1 MKETMRRL
9 EIAGTTPVVG
19 LGICLGS
26 VRIAEMVARTSFD
39 FIMVDMLHSHF
50 DKEHATGAIRT
61 LARSQGP
68 VPFGRVANND
78 PGTINE
84 LLDAGAMGIIIP
96 MVESPAEAR
105 LAVESSYYPPL
116 GKRSKGS
123 PAAIF
128 YGSEYYSRI
137 NEELNVI
144 VMIET
149 VEAAENAREIL
160 AVPGITGCLIGGGD
174 LAYAMKVSQSNENF
188 DTVVEMVVKAA
199 EEHSMAVGISVASTE
214 DLKKWWSQ
222 GMNFFL
228 TSHDMGI
235 LSAAIQDYEKEF
247 TGPLSLS
254 RR

>member
-1 MKETMRRL
+1 MKETMRGL
-9 EIAGTTPVVG
+9 TIAGTTPVVG
-19 LGICLGS
+19 FGVCLGS
-26 VRIAEMVARTSFD
+26 VRIAEMAARTSFD

-78 PGTINE
+78 PGAINE
-84 LLDAGAMGIIIP
+84 LLDAGAMGIIVP

-105 LAVESSYYPPL
+105 LSVESAYYPPL

-137 NEELNVI
+137 NDELNVI

-149 VEAAENAREIL
+149 AEAAANAREIL

-174 LAYAMKVSQSNENF
+174 LAYAMKMSNSQEKF
-188 DTVVEMVVKAA
+188 DTVVEKVMKAA
-199 EEHSMAVGISVASTE
+199 VEHTIAVGISVASAT
-214 DLKKWWSQ
+214 DLKKWWNK

-235 LSAAIQDYEKEF
+235 MSTALQSYEKEF
-247 TGPLSLS
+247 VGHQIPGKK
-254 RR
+254 